1 MLFPFSLL
9 GVCGCG
15 QLLIL
20 MTRTRYDHQH
30 QISLRLDNC
39 FRGGAGRGRARMAAA
54 EKCCPGDLATS
65 ETKTDGWHP
74 ADWTLE

>member
-1 MLFPFSLL
+1 MITTTRLVL
-9 GVCGCG
+9 GWIIV
-15 QLLIL
+15 L
-20 MTRTRYDHQH
+20 
-30 QISLRLDNC
+30 
-39 FRGGAGRGRARMAAA
+39 GAGRGGGGARMAAA

>member
-1 MLFPFSLL
+1 
-9 GVCGCG
+9 
-15 QLLIL
+15 
-20 MTRTRYDHQH
+20 
-30 QISLRLDNC
+30 
-39 FRGGAGRGRARMAAA
+39 MAAA